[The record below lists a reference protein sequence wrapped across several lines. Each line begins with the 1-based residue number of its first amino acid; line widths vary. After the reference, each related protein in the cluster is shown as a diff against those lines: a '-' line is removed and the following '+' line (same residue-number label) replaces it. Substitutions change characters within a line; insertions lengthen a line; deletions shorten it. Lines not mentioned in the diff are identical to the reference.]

1 MNGNRDSYA
10 ILEGGA
16 VHPIEESI
24 WSSFVNVAKEK
35 PDHIAV
41 ISRSQPTDLLASVVG
56 TPSNVQGTG
65 LEWTYSKLIQGAQNI
80 ASVFE
85 SHGVK
90 PNSVLLIF
98 LPPVCA
104 EWSLLWLAATCIGV
118 TLVTIDK
125 RALKPARVD
134 ELTYYIRFLQPGIV
148 VVHESSGA
156 QAVDKV
162 CAELQHQIDCRMTLD
177 NAKDA
182 AAWYGLARFD
192 PSVQTDSSTPGS
204 QLANYD
210 RTAAILYTSGTSTGQ
225 PKGCPM
231 AEKNLI
237 HGWSYHNPIYAG
249 SKLVMMFANSR
260 AINLSLSSQ
269 CWRAGG
275 TVVYLNTGFT
285 PAGLLSLI
293 EEEKIT
299 EAIFIPPMLRVMVT
313 HPSFS
318 KERVK
323 SLKRALVG
331 GDVSTADIQ
340 DLVTEYFPAT
350 QLYTGYAMTEG
361 YWTIGWPSSV
371 PPVPLPVARGIFA
384 SGSILPGSVIKIVN
398 EEGDVVRKGES
409 GDIHLQSPVMIDA
422 YRENAAADAFYE
434 DKAGRWFKTGD
445 TGFID
450 EENLLYVVGRKK
462 DIMKR
467 LGIPIPPVLLEN
479 VLAQFGGVQV
489 SHFDPRIFEPFLTV
503 LRHRSLIFLILD

>member
-1 MNGNRDSYA
+1 MSSGRESYA
-10 ILEGGA
+10 VLNGGA
-16 VHPIEESI
+16 AHPIKESI

-41 ISRSQPTDLLASVVG
+41 ISRSQPNDLLASVIG
-56 TPSNVQGTG
+56 TSPNAPSTG
-65 LEWTYSKLIQGAQNI
+65 LEWTYSQLIQGAQNI
-80 ASVFE
+80 ASVFKRY
-85 SHGVK
+85 GAK

-104 EWSLLWLAATCIGV
+104 EWPLLWLAANCIGV

-125 RALKPARVD
+125 RALEPARLD
-134 ELTYYIRFLQPGIV
+134 ELTYYIHSLQPGVV

-162 CAELQHQIDCRMTLD
+162 CAELQHKIDCRMTLD
-177 NAKDA
+177 YAEDA
-182 AAWYGLARFD
+182 AEWYGLASF
-192 PSVQTDSSTPGS
+192 DSSVTTDNLAPGG
-204 QLANYD
+204 QHTNYD

-231 AEKNLI
+231 GEKNLI
-237 HGWSYHNPIYAG
+237 HGWSHHHPIYPG

-260 AINLSLSSQ
+260 AINLCLSSQ
-269 CWRAGG
+269 CWRVGG
-275 TVVYLNTGFT
+275 TIVYLTNGFT
-285 PAGLLSLI
+285 PEGLLSLI
-293 EEEKIT
+293 EEEKTT
-299 EAIFIPPMLRVMVT
+299 EGIFIPPMLRVMVT

-323 SLKRALVG
+323 SLKRILVG
-331 GDVSTADIQ
+331 GDVSTADIE

-350 QLYTGYAMTEG
+350 ELYTGYAMTEG
-361 YWTIGWPSSV
+361 YWTIGWPSSQ
-371 PPVPLPVARGIFA
+371 PPVPLPAAKGIFA
-384 SGSILPGSVIKIVN
+384 SGSILPGSILKIVN
-398 EEGDVVRKGES
+398 DEGDVVRRGES

-422 YRENAAADAFYE
+422 YRDNTAADAFYE
-434 DKAGRWFKTGD
+434 DKGGRWFKTGD

-450 EENLLYVVGRKK
+450 EQDLLYVEGRKK

-479 VLAQFGGVQV
+479 ILAQFGGVQV
-489 SHFDPRIFEPFLTV
+489 SH
-503 LRHRSLIFLILD
+503 LDLYFRDFTDDF

>member
-1 MNGNRDSYA
+1 MNNDRESYA
-10 ILEGGA
+10 VLDGGA
-16 VHPIEESI
+16 VHPIKESI

-56 TPSNVQGTG
+56 IHSNVQGTG
-65 LEWTYSKLIQGAQNI
+65 LQWTYSQLIQGAQNI
-80 ASVFE
+80 ASVFK

-104 EWSLLWLAATCIGV
+104 EWPLLWLAANCIGV

-125 RALKPARVD
+125 RALEPARAD
-134 ELTYYIRFLQPGIV
+134 ELMYYIRSLQPGIV

-162 CAELQHQIDCRMTLD
+162 CAKLQHKIDCKMTLD
-177 NAKDA
+177 NTKDA
-182 AAWYGLARFD
+182 AEWYRLASFD
-192 PSVQTDSSTPGS
+192 PSVKPDSPALGGQHTI
-204 QLANYD
+204 YD

-237 HGWSYHNPIYAG
+237 YGWSHHNPIFTG

-275 TVVYLNTGFT
+275 TIVYLTSGFT
-285 PAGLLSLI
+285 PEGLLSLI

-299 EAIFIPPMLRVMVT
+299 EAIFIPPMLRIMVT
-313 HPSFS
+313 HASFS
-318 KERVK
+318 KEKVK

-350 QLYTGYAMTEG
+350 ELYTGYAMTEG
-361 YWTIGWPSSV
+361 YWTIGWPSSE
-371 PPVPLPVARGIFA
+371 PPVPLPTARGIFA
-384 SGSILPGSVIKIVN
+384 SGSIQPGSKIKVVN
-398 EEGDVVRKGES
+398 DEGDVVKRGES

-422 YRENAAADAFYE
+422 YRDNAAADAFYE
-434 DKAGRWFKTGD
+434 DKDGRWFKTGD

-450 EENLLYVVGRKK
+450 EEKLLYVVGRKK

-489 SHFDPRIFEPFLTV
+489 GHMSLVSRRIY
-503 LRHRSLIFLILD
+503 